1 MRSQFYLAVL
11 ATAAATA
18 GCTERVSVSSAS
30 VPSLDTTPYHT
41 FALMPTTPSADST
54 SRPDSTIAVLSQKLR
69 TDIEHS
75 FSGRGYTESA
85 NPDFLVAYYGGT
97 GDIIKVKAYPYGYS
111 HMSNVGKMN
120 ITDYPAG
127 TLIVD
132 VIDVKTNELVWRG
145 QGVNRIPNNSDLYS
159 RQIADA
165 VRDIVSQF
173 PKATRTNS

>member
-1 MRSQFYLAVL
+1 MRSRLYLAAL
-11 ATAAATA
+11 AAAATA

-30 VPSLDTTPYHT
+30 VPGLDTSPYHT
-41 FALMPTTPSADST
+41 FAMIPGTAPA
-54 SRPDSTIAVLSQKLR
+54 DSTIAVLSQKVR
-69 TDIEHS
+69 TDVEQS

-97 GDIIKVKAYPYGYS
+97 GDIIKVKTYPYGYS
-111 HMSNVGKMN
+111 HMSNVGKMD

-145 QGVNRIPNNSDLYS
+145 QGVNRIPSNSDLYS

>member
-1 MRSQFYLAVL
+1 MKAGLYLAAL
-11 ATAAATA
+11 ATAATA

-30 VPSLDTTPYHT
+30 VPSLDTSPYHT
-41 FALMPTTPSADST
+41 FAMMSPTSADST
-54 SRPDSTIAVLSQKLR
+54 VRPDSTVAALSHTIR

-85 NPDFLVAYYGGT
+85 NPDFVVAYYGGT

-111 HMSNVGKMN
+111 RISNVGKMN

-127 TLIVD
+127 TLVVD

-145 QGVNRIPNNSDLYS
+145 QGVNRIPSNSDLYS
-159 RQIADA
+159 RQIEAA
-165 VRDIVSQF
+165 VSDIVSQF
-173 PKATRTNS
+173 PKAARSS

>member
-1 MRSQFYLAVL
+1 MRSRLYLAAL
-11 ATAAATA
+11 AAAATA

-30 VPSLDTTPYHT
+30 VPSLDTSPYHT
-41 FALMPTTPSADST
+41 FAMMPATAPA
-54 SRPDSTIAVLSQKLR
+54 DSTIAALSQKIR

-85 NPDFLVAYYGGT
+85 NPDFQVAYYGGT

-111 HMSNVGKMN
+111 GMSNVGKMDV
-120 ITDYPAG
+120 TDYPAG

-132 VIDVKTNELVWRG
+132 VIDVKTNQLVWRG

-159 RQIADA
+159 RQIAAA

-173 PKATRTNS
+173 PKARRTES